1 MTLAEQAVE
10 LRQAFQSGDDE
21 RMLAILNDE
30 GMLERLMSVLDY
42 ASARSLTYSAP
53 YIADLAKRIGPLEG
67 A

>member
-1 MTLAEQAVE
+1 MSLAEQAVE
-10 LRQAFQSGDDE
+10 LRQAFQDGNDE

-30 GMLERLMSVLDY
+30 GMLEKLLATVQY
-42 ASARSLTYSAP
+42 ASDRSLTYSAP